1 MTEAAPPTVRLE
13 HIAVGQARPWSVGGR
28 RILSAYG
35 KQRTDG
41 PVQAHALGL
50 AGDEQADLS
59 VHGGL
64 HKAVYAYPLEHW
76 PLWERERAAALGPL
90 DPSLPPGFLGE
101 NLGIRGLLEH
111 QVWIG
116 DELHFAH
123 AVLRVTAPREPC
135 FKFTHAMGWPQ
146 AARTMVDHAACGWYC
161 AVVQA
166 GPLCAGDAAVLVAG
180 PRGLSVREAFLAKKL
195 KHLR

>member
-1 MTEAAPPTVRLE
+1 MADSPIRVALE
-13 HIAVGQARPWSVGGR
+13 HIALGPARPWSVGGR

-35 KQRTDG
+35 KQRVDG
-41 PVQAHALGL
+41 AVQASALGL

-76 PLWERERAAALGPL
+76 PLWERERAAALPTL
-90 DPSLPPGFLGE
+90 DPALPPGFLGE
-101 NLGIRGLLEH
+101 NLGIRGVLEH
-111 QVWIG
+111 EVWIG

-135 FKFTHAMGWPQ
+135 FKFTHAMGWPH
-146 AARTMVDHAACGWYC
+146 AARLMVEHAASGFYC

-166 GPLCAGDAAVLVAG
+166 GPLQAGEAGTLRPG
-180 PRGLSVREAFLAKKL
+180 PRGLTVREAFLAKKL